1 MAIHALVPLKTRSP
15 LTLTLTAPLSTQIA
29 VGAMVGAKVIPWS
42 DELVL
47 VGLTLGLL
55 ALGRT
60 YALPVIRESL
70 NESRQ
75 AIKSEVMSGKASLD
89 TMKKFLDTHIR

>member
-1 MAIHALVPLKTRSP
+1 
-15 LTLTLTAPLSTQIA
+15 
-29 VGAMVGAKVIPWS
+29 MVGAKMIPWT

-60 YALPVIRESL
+60 YAMPVIMETL
-70 NESRQ
+70 NESR
-75 AIKSEVMSGKASLD
+75 AAVKAEVLSGKASLAL
-89 TMKKFLDTHIR
+89 MKKNLDTHIRCVVAHIY

>member
-1 MAIHALVPLKTRSP
+1 MFSPRASFTSP
-15 LTLTLTAPLSTQIA
+15 LFRSSFQLAI
-29 VGAMVGAKVIPWS
+29 GAMVGAKMIPLT

-60 YALPVIRESL
+60 YAMPVIMETL
-70 NESRQ
+70 NESR
-75 AIKSEVMSGKASLD
+75 AAVKAEVLSGKASLAL
-89 TMKKFLDTHIR
+89 MKKNLDTHIRCVVAHIY